1 MKKITKIILASFASI
16 AVSVSAFAGELTLT
30 GSVKASYSIGGAD
43 QNGNKGFGITNELA
57 VGATGELD
65 NGFTWKY
72 NLDLDPT
79 AGGSID
85 QDDSSLTLTTP
96 FGTTGVFISEGGLS
110 TETGFGIG
118 ANGVGQDYATPM
130 TWVKGDDVDG
140 YSNVQYHTPAGLL
153 PFGIGAKIAYVPNL
167 STTND
172 SLDFK
177 DPGSVETGAKGTS
190 ATMYQ
195 ISASPIAGLN
205 VGADYFETDG
215 GTDKQ
220 TPTNGN
226 VYANY
231 TYGPIK
237 VGYYKGYVDAS
248 IAADKTVSTGSN
260 HDKKGYGVQFAV
272 NDQLSVSYSREDLT
286 QRVRAA
292 IADGAAS
299 AVKTETTAEITS
311 IQAAYN
317 IGGATLGIAQQEV
330 DNSEFTAGLTE
341 TVTLVTIAMAF

>member
-43 QNGNKGFGITNELA
+43 QNANKGFGINNELA
-57 VGATGELD
+57 IGATGELD

-96 FGTTGVFISEGGLS
+96 FGTTGIFISEGGLS

-118 ANGVGQDYATPM
+118 ANGIGQDYATPM

-167 STTND
+167 STVND
-172 SLDFK
+172 GLDFK
-177 DPGSVETGAKGTS
+177 SAGTVESGAKGNS

-231 TYGPIK
+231 TYGPVK
-237 VGYYKGYVDAS
+237 VGYYRGYADAS
-248 IAADKTVSTGSN
+248 IAADKTVSTGTN

-272 NDQLSVSYSREDLT
+272 NDQLSLSYSREDLT
-286 QRVRAA
+286 QRVRAS
-292 IADGAAS
+292 IAAGARS
-299 AVKTETTAEITS
+299 AVKTEKTAELTS

-330 DNSEFTAGLTE
+330 DNSEFTVGLTE
-341 TVTLVTIAMAF
+341 SVTLVTIAMAF